1 MDDTRELAEKLL
13 EYSKNSLYIS
23 YSEFCC
29 EVHILAKAHLDLL
42 AKQEGMVPVEQ
53 VCPVCA
59 GGPVIVLA
67 ECRDCATEFVSPE
80 MSRYNKTVIAKAK
93 EIENGG

>member
-1 MDDTRELAEKLL
+1 MDDTRELAEKLF

-42 AKQEGMVPVEQ
+42 AKWEALDEPTEEMIEAAIAVTDCDSEAIRHNLIQEFKAM
-53 VCPVCA
+53 
-59 GGPVIVLA
+59 
-67 ECRDCATEFVSPE
+67 
-80 MSRYNKTVIAKAK
+80 IAKAK
-93 EIENGG
+93 E

>member
-42 AKQEGMVPVEQ
+42 AKWEALDEPTDIMVVEGAKQ
-53 VCPVCA
+53 
-59 GGPVIVLA
+59 I
-67 ECRDCATEFVSPE
+67 
-80 MSRYNKTVIAKAK
+80 NKPLQLSVQRARNSFKAMIAKLK
-93 EIENGG
+93 EE